1 MSIANG
7 TTHYGY
13 PQVQLTDRPT
23 FADFNPAF
31 QDIDAKLYGL
41 ITGATTDHA
50 AIEALQTGLGETNLA
65 LAGVKDTADAA
76 KAKAD
81 ANEENIGILQTSL
94 GNTDRTVA
102 TKLDSV
108 AIAEPYDASA
118 GTYAVGDVVVYNGQR
133 YRCTTAVAVSEP
145 FDADKWTGEDVE
157 TVLERMTRK
166 IVVTNTAN
174 ETFSSL
180 LDRLYS
186 QLTDVSVLDLAKA
199 ILVRTNTTLD
209 YKWGVAYH
217 FRMISD
223 TTIIFSALS
232 GETGDGSIAAEL
244 VHLKA
249 SASRY
254 MVVNRKGESGVVP
267 TVDAQEKGNQIAG
280 ISAGE
285 DVWTLEW

>member
-7 TTHYGY
+7 TTHYDY

-108 AIAEPYDASA
+108 AIAEPYDAGA

-133 YRCTTAVAVSEP
+133 YRCTTAVAVAEP

-157 TVLERMTRK
+157 TVLEQ
-166 IVVTNTAN
+166 IFGNLA
-174 ETFSSL
+174 FSSEPITL
-180 LDRLYS
+180 PGNWDGRVTFYHNNYIGYIEFNARC
-186 QLTDVSVLDLAKA
+186 TNRVLDGTQAEVIAIPSGWHGLTGALITNSNDYAHAITMDTGTSYQFTFRGDLAADTYLIGVINCIKA
-199 ILVRTNTTLD
+199 
-209 YKWGVAYH
+209 
-217 FRMISD
+217 
-223 TTIIFSALS
+223 
-232 GETGDGSIAAEL
+232 
-244 VHLKA
+244 
-249 SASRY
+249 
-254 MVVNRKGESGVVP
+254 
-267 TVDAQEKGNQIAG
+267 
-280 ISAGE
+280 
-285 DVWTLEW
+285 